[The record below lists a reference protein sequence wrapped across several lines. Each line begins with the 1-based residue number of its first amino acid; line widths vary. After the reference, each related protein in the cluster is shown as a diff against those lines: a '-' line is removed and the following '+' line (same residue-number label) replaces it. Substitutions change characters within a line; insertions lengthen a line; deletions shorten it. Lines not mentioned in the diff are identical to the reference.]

1 MALTI
6 SNVARTVFGNKRV
19 VFADVTF
26 DNSYPTGGLD
36 LAPGDFGLR
45 HIDFI
50 NPTTS
55 LGYIFQYDAARGKL
69 LAFRGTSEVTNGT
82 NLAAVTTRTM
92 VVGY

>member
-50 NPTTS
+50 NPTPS
-55 LGYIFQYDAARGKL
+55 GGYTFPYNAAGGKL
-69 LAFRGTSEVTNGT
+69 LAFSGASEVSNGT
-82 NLAAVTTRTM
+82 NLATVTTRTM